1 MRKITHLTAAIGLAI
16 APVLL
21 AAPAEAATLNHTWV
35 ASSGTDNVTCGDR
48 SAPCATFAG
57 AFGRTTAGGEI
68 TCVDSG
74 NYAATPL
81 FIDMSI
87 TINCENAI
95 GSVSSSAGPTY
106 IRVTTAITDI
116 VTLRG
121 LDLDA
126 MDQVFPPNNGRI
138 IFDGAGVLHVHKVK
152 INNAR
157 GVPNSGILFTPSGGG
172 KLFVSDSTI
181 TDHVGSSGVSGGIV
195 IKPAA
200 SATAEVSIIRTQI
213 ENNFYGIFADGTG
226 GGTIRGVVRDSV
238 VSGNVNI
245 GITVA
250 ASSTSVVLL
259 VDNTT
264 VANNNYGMAAVGTG
278 AGLAVGRSSIIFN
291 NTGLFTATGGVLG
304 SYKNNNVGG
313 NTVDG
318 MFNAFAGLQ

>member
-1 MRKITHLTAAIGLAI
+1 MHKITHLTAAIALAI

-21 AAPAEAATLNHTWV
+21 AAPARAVLLNHTWV
-35 ASSGTDNVTCGDR
+35 ASNGDDSKSCDR
-48 SAPCATFAG
+48 PTPCATFSG
-57 AFGRTTAGGEI
+57 ANSKTANHGEI

-74 NYAATPL
+74 TYGGL
-81 FIDMSI
+81 FITGSI

-95 GSVSSSAGPTY
+95 GSISPAGAGASGIIINT
-106 IRVTTAITDI
+106 VATD
-116 VTLRG
+116 VVVLRG
-121 LDLDA
+121 LDLDGFGIVA
-126 MDQVFPPNNGRI
+126 GSLITFT
-138 IFDGAGVLHVHKVK
+138 GAGALHLHKVK
-152 INNAR
+152 LNAAAI
-157 GVPNSGILFTPSGGG
+157 GISFNPTGGG
-172 KLFVSDSTI
+172 KLFVSDCTI
-181 TDHVGSSGVSGGIV
+181 TDHVGSGGVSAGILIRPEANV
-195 IKPAA
+195 
-200 SATAEVSIIRTQI
+200 TAQVSIIRTQI
-213 ENNFYGIFADGTG
+213 ENNFYGIFADGTS
-226 GGTIRGVVRDSV
+226 GGTIGGVVRDSV

-313 NTVDG
+313 NGVDG
-318 MFNAFAGLQ
+318 MFTVFAGLQ